1 MNTSKVLNLVLA
13 VCLVLLLINKQ
24 KATDVKPIE
33 NSTVMEQA
41 KKKSLFDETVIG
53 SLKLK
58 NRFIRASV
66 GDHVQNE
73 IISDKVIETYKTLAK
88 GGVGTILTGY
98 TLIDKAEK
106 EMNIL
111 PIYDDKFIDRYREL
125 TETVH
130 KHGTNILMQLVY
142 VGSNFT
148 PRGKHTDM
156 MGASAVKNLNTGFTP
171 REMTLSDIEELKK
184 KFAAAAVRAQK
195 AGFDGIE
202 IHASHGYLLHQFA
215 TAYYNR
221 RTDRYGGS
229 RENRYRLTIEV
240 YESIREAV
248 GKDFPIWI
256 KVQSQ
261 DNFEQ
266 GVTNE
271 DCLYLCEQ
279 LTQKGIDAI
288 EISGNF
294 WDFKQNTAFFA
305 KAASMIADK
314 VSVPIIVTGG
324 NRDYQTMEKMIND
337 TKIEYV
343 GMARPLI
350 SNPNLINQFHKEYMT
365 KE

>member
-1 MNTSKVLNLVLA
+1 MNTSKILNLVLA
-13 VCLVLLLINKQ
+13 VCLVILLINKQ
-24 KATDVKPIE
+24 KTADVKPTE
-33 NSTVMEQA
+33 NSTEMEQV
-41 KKKSLFDETVIG
+41 KKKSLFDETVMG
-53 SLKLK
+53 NLKLK

-66 GDHVQNE
+66 GDYIHKDV
-73 IISDKVIETYKTLAK
+73 ISDEVLNTYENLAK

-98 TLIDKAEK
+98 SLIDEDEK
-106 EMNIL
+106 DMNIL
-111 PIYDDKFIDRYREL
+111 PIYDNKYIDRYKEL
-125 TETVH
+125 TEIVH
-130 KHGTNILMQLVY
+130 KYDANILMQLVY
-142 VGSNFT
+142 VGSTFT
-148 PRGKHTDM
+148 PNGTHGDM
-156 MGASAVKNLNTGFTP
+156 MGASAVKNLKTGFTP
-171 REMTLSDIEELKK
+171 REMTLNDIEELKK
-184 KFAAAAVRAQK
+184 KFAAAAVRAKK

-221 RTDRYGGS
+221 RTDQYGGN

-240 YESIREAV
+240 YESTRKAV

-279 LTQKGIDAI
+279 LAQRGIDAI

-324 NRDYQTMEKMIND
+324 NREYKEMEKMINE

-350 SNPNLINQFHKEYMT
+350 SNPNLINQFHKEFIT
-365 KE
+365 E